1 MSLPTWNIY
10 IAPIFHKQKKK
21 GGFHNVNDVLFKLG
35 RLINL

>member
-21 GGFHNVNDVLFKLG
+21 GGFHNVNDVFVQAWST
-35 RLINL
+35 N